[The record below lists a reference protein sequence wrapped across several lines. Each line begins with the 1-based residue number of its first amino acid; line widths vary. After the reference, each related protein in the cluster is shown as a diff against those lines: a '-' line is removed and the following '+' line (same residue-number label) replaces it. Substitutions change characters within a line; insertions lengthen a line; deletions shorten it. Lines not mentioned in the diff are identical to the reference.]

1 MVHSEERG
9 STSNRRSARDENESS
24 WSLNVTGSVGS
35 RWKKKW
41 VAPECNCGIYA
52 ILFMSGTDMN
62 PNRLFFRC
70 PYFKTPTPHCKYF
83 YWLDD
88 YVASF
93 NEDAAKTLL
102 FGGLKLNQ
110 NHKED
115 HSSADDNKVRE
126 LEERLLGLE
135 IDLKKARLNFSQIR
149 CSSVGCVML
158 AFVAGIVVRNLFSGV
173 V

>member
-1 MVHSEERG
+1 M
-9 STSNRRSARDENESS
+9 
-24 WSLNVTGSVGS
+24 
-35 RWKKKW
+35 
-41 VAPECNCGIYA
+41 
-52 ILFMSGTDMN
+52 
-62 PNRLFFRC
+62 
-70 PYFKTPTPHCKYF
+70 
-83 YWLDD
+83 
-88 YVASF
+88 
-93 NEDAAKTLL
+93 

-115 HSSADDNKVRE
+115 HFSADDNKVRE
-126 LEERLLGLE
+126 LEERLVGLE